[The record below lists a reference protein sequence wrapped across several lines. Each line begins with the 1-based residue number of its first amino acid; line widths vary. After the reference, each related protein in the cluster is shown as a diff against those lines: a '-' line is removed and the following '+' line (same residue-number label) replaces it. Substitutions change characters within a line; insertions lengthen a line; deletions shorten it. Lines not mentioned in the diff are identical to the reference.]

1 MKILLNENGYVS
13 SYATI
18 GDILDSIEV
27 DENLIDIQDF
37 EENFES
43 YYYENGTLIKS
54 YIREEELVIERKKDE
69 LRIQRQRECFSIIN
83 RGQLWYNSLTE
94 EQLNELD
101 IWYKEWL
108 NVTDAFIIPTT
119 RSWLV

>member
-1 MKILLNENGYVS
+1 MKVLLNENNFVT

-18 GDILDSIEV
+18 GGILGSIDV
-27 DENLIDIQDF
+27 DENLIDLADF

-54 YIREEELVIERKKDE
+54 YIREEELIIERQKDE

-83 RGQLWYNSLTE
+83 RGQLWYDSLTE
-94 EQLNELD
+94 EQLNELN

-108 NVTDAFIIPTT
+108 NVTDTSIIPSKP
-119 RSWLV
+119 SWLE

>member
-54 YIREEELVIERKKDE
+54 YIREEELVIERQKDE

-94 EQLNELD
+94 EQLNELN

-108 NVTDAFIIPTT
+108 NVTDTFIIPTKP
-119 RSWLV
+119 SWLE

>member
-27 DENLIDIQDF
+27 DESLIDIQDF

-54 YIREEELVIERKKDE
+54 YVREDE

-108 NVTDAFIIPTT
+108 NVTDTFIIPTKP
-119 RSWLV
+119 SWLE